1 MALLLGAFIIHGLQP
16 GPLMI
21 ANNPGLFFG
30 IVASMY
36 IGNVMLLVLN
46 LPLVGLFV
54 RLLHVPMRL
63 LLPVIMV
70 ICVIG
75 VYNANQ
81 QVLDLLFLC
90 AFGVLGYYMRRH
102 SYPVA
107 PVILGL
113 VLGVRMEEAL
123 RQSMIMSQGNLLQ
136 LVERPIVAAFLVL
149 TVLFLCL
156 PMILRRLRFRGR
168 KVELETEG

>member
-1 MALLLGAFIIHGLQP
+1 
-16 GPLMI
+16 
-21 ANNPGLFFG
+21 
-30 IVASMY
+30 
-36 IGNVMLLVLN
+36 
-46 LPLVGLFV
+46 
-54 RLLHVPMRL
+54 
-63 LLPVIMV
+63 MV